1 MDYQQIVA
9 NVVLKNIKNFGTERT
24 LRKSVSTAV
33 WTKKYNP
40 VESKYYW
47 QDVDGKIVYEEPS
60 ATVQDNQIDMVKD
73 NVSNKI
79 VDGQTIKKGDVVFYM
94 GPNIEPVE
102 NDLIIDDA
110 VTYKIYKVDKVQ
122 PASIVLLYTC
132 YARS

>member
-1 MDYQQIVA
+1 MDYNKIA
-9 NVVLKNIKNFGTERT
+9 NDVVLKNLKNFGTERT

-47 QDVDGKIVYEEPS
+47 QDVDGKIVYEEPQE
-60 ATVQDNQIDMVKD
+60 TVQDALVPMVM
-73 NVSNKI
+73 NAISSKI
-79 VDGQTIKKGDVVFYM
+79 VDGKTFLQGDSVFYLLPSVA
-94 GPNIEPVE
+94 PNE
-102 NDLIIDDA
+102 NDIIIDSGKL
-110 VTYKIYKVDKVQ
+110 YKIYKVEPLK